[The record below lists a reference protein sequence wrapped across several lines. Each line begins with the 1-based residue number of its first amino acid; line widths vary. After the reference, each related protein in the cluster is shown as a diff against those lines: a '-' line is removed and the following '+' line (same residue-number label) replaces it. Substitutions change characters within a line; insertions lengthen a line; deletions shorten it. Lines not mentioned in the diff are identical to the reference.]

1 MADDPMAQAKYGA
14 DVKSDPVNDHDLSWL
29 IIPFVVFCL
38 CIPAMLPSFQA
49 GH

>member
-1 MADDPMAQAKYGA
+1 MAEDPNAQAKYGA
-14 DVKSDPVNDHDLSWL
+14 DVKSDPVNDRDWSWL

-49 GH
+49 SH